1 MPKQMPAFEPARPAD
16 FSASGRRWACVS
28 VMAAL
33 LAVVGAFA
41 AYSWKPWLGGAV
53 AGSGPTA
60 KTFRVSSLPV
70 VRQLFVRATVGAGK
84 AVPVLI
90 PFDGIVQAVNV
101 QLGDHVDAGDIL
113 MIMDGGDVESRSRE
127 AQASFLKAAM
137 VLDALD
143 HWETGPDVTRARRT
157 VEAAEATLSTLERQV
172 TETKLLLDRGIVSRN
187 EHDALVQQRD
197 GQKLALGSARLDL
210 AEVSKRGSS
219 DSRRLAQLDLENAKA
234 KLTDIRR
241 QLDGAVI
248 KAPAAGIVLRPPAQ
262 GLASGSTAGLATA
275 GTRIQRGQAAMVV
288 ADMTNPIVF
297 GKVDEVDLNK
307 IRIGQAVS
315 VTSDAFAGVL
325 LGRVTGVSAEADP
338 DSVTRVP
345 TFSVRA
351 AVLGNNDNGLEG
363 IKIGMSA
370 RMSVELGPSA
380 ATIVIPIN
388 AVSQHADGATVTIVD
403 AGTGT
408 MQERPVKVGATTPTG
423 IEVMAGLKDG
433 DVLAI
438 R

>member
-1 MPKQMPAFEPARPAD
+1 MPKQMPVLEPARPAGT
-16 FSASGRRWACVS
+16 SASGRRRARVS
-28 VMAAL
+28 VMVAL

-41 AYSWKPWLGGAV
+41 AYSWKPWLGGA
-53 AGSGPTA
+53 ATGASPTA
-60 KTFRVSSLPV
+60 KTFRVSSSPV
-70 VRQLFVRATVGAGK
+70 ARQLFVRATVGAGK
-84 AVPVLI
+84 AAPVLI

-101 QLGDHVDAGDIL
+101 QLGDYVNAGDIL
-113 MIMDGGDVESRSRE
+113 MIMDCGDVESRSRE
-127 AQASFLKAAM
+127 AQSPFLKAAM
-137 VLDALD
+137 ALDALD
-143 HWETGPDVTRARRT
+143 HWENGPDVTRARRA
-157 VEAAEATLSTLERQV
+157 VEAAEAMMSTLERQV
-172 TETKLLLDRGIVSRN
+172 AETKLLLDRGIVSRN
-187 EHDALVQQRD
+187 EYDALAQQRD
-197 GQKLALGSARLDL
+197 SQKLALGSARLDL
-210 AEVSKRGSS
+210 AEVSKRGGS

-234 KLTDIRR
+234 KLMDIRR

-297 GKVDEVDLNK
+297 GKVDEVDLHK

-351 AVLGNNDNGLEG
+351 AVLGNNDDGFEG

-370 RMSVELGPSA
+370 RMSIEFGPSA

-388 AVSQHADGATVTIVD
+388 AISQRTDGATVTIVD
-403 AGTGT
+403 TGTGI
-408 MQERPVKVGATTPTG
+408 MQERPVKVGATTPAG
-423 IEVMAGLKDG
+423 IEVTGGLKDG

-438 R
+438 H